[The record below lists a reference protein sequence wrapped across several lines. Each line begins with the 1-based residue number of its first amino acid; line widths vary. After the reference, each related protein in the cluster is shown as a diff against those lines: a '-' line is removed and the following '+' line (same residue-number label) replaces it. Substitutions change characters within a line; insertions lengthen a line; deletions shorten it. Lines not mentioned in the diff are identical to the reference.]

1 LPHFLGQYKGVKK
14 GNVMGEAE
22 DEPKKTAIDFH
33 LLAQKVWNLVAD
45 ASASN
50 MLCPTETLDLQL

>member
-1 LPHFLGQYKGVKK
+1 
-14 GNVMGEAE
+14 MGEAE